1 MNSCLILAAGNGS
14 RMKLKCPKVLAQV
27 LNVPMLSW
35 VLDSVIDCGINN
47 KCVVTGYGSAKV
59 KKFLK
64 SNNYNCETVFQA
76 ERKGTAHAVMT
87 LTTSPCLHLRVP
99 RRSTTSFS
107 ARWNLNCLT
116 RKRGAQ
122 ASPKRPCS
130 ARSSS

>member
-14 RMKLKCPKVLAQV
+14 RMRLKCPKVLAQV

-47 KCVVTGYGSAKV
+47 RCVVTGYGSAKV

-76 ERKGTAHAVMT
+76 ERKGTAHAVMVAHDF
-87 LTTSPCLHLRVP
+87 LKKILAVM
-99 RRSTTSFS
+99 F
-107 ARWNLNCLT
+107 
-116 RKRGAQ
+116 
-122 ASPKRPCS
+122 
-130 ARSSS
+130 